1 MSYRATQPRAS
12 AIAWIA
18 VLFCCSCCAARGD
31 DKIPARLA
39 GVGIDEHLDS
49 DLPLDVKFQTEAGVT
64 VTFGDIL
71 SDKRPMLLTLNYSNC
86 PGLCVAQLNGLTRGI
101 NEVSSLRMG
110 KDFKMVSLSID
121 PTDSIKKAAAT
132 KSRYADDLDRKHSI
146 AGWHFLTGTEENIQ
160 TIANAVGFNYTYDA
174 KHNQYNHSAAAIL
187 ISPKGRITRYLYEIG
202 FTGETLKMALVE
214 AGEGKIGSSLDAFV
228 LWCSHYDANENR
240 YSASARLLLSICA
253 GGFLIVGS
261 VGLLP
266 FWISSRKWPRIEQNK
281 GGMENFP
288 TKSSDD
294 KSDDDKTS
302 KGNGI
307 GVSETIDH
315 ASNS

>member
-1 MSYRATQPRAS
+1 MSYITTPFTTS
-12 AIAWIA
+12 AIARFT
-18 VLFCCSCCAARGD
+18 VLFCCICGGVWGD

-39 GVGIDEHLDS
+39 GVGIDEHLDA
-49 DLPLDVKFQTEAGVT
+49 DLPLDVRFQTETGAT
-64 VTFGDIL
+64 VTFGDL
-71 SDKRPMLLTLNYSNC
+71 LKDKRPMLLTLNYSNC

-110 KDFKMVSLSID
+110 RDFKMVSLSID

-132 KSRYADDLDRKHSI
+132 KARYADDLEKKHSI
-146 AGWHFLTGTEENIQ
+146 DGWHFLTGTEENIQ
-160 TIANAVGFNYTYDA
+160 IIAKSVGFNYTYDA
-174 KHNQYNHSAAAIL
+174 KHNQFNHSAAAIL

-240 YSASARLLLSICA
+240 YSASARLLLSVCA
-253 GGFLIVGS
+253 GGFVTVGL

-266 FWISSRKWPRIEQNK
+266 FWISSRKWNREQK
-281 GGMENFP
+281 LHVDSESPSFP
-288 TKSSDD
+288 TRVEKL
-294 KSDDDKTS
+294 TEL
-302 KGNGI
+302 
-307 GVSETIDH
+307 SETIDH
-315 ASNS
+315 ASNT

>member
-1 MSYRATQPRAS
+1 MSHRTTQSITLATAR
-12 AIAWIA
+12 IT
-18 VLFCCSCCAARGD
+18 VLFCCFCGAVWGD

-39 GVGIDEHLDS
+39 GVGIDERLDS
-49 DLPLDVKFQTEAGVT
+49 DLPLNIKFQTENGTT
-64 VTFGDIL
+64 VTFGDLL

-132 KSRYADDLDRKHSI
+132 KARYADDLESKHSLS
-146 AGWHFLTGTEENIQ
+146 AWHFLTGTEENIQ
-160 TIANAVGFNYTYDA
+160 TIAKAVGFNYTYDA

-214 AGEGKIGSSLDAFV
+214 AGEGKIGSSLDSFV

-253 GGFLIVGS
+253 GGFVTVGL

-266 FWISSRKWPRIEQNK
+266 FWISRRKWTRDQQNS
-281 GGMENFP
+281 GGLQNLPFQ
-288 TKSSDD
+288 SRDD
-294 KSDDDKTS
+294 K
-302 KGNGI
+302 GI

-315 ASNS
+315 ASNT

>member
-1 MSYRATQPRAS
+1 MSYSTTPSITFALVRY
-12 AIAWIA
+12 A
-18 VLFCCSCCAARGD
+18 VLFCCICGSVRGD
-31 DKIPARLA
+31 DKIPARLV
-39 GVGIDEHLDS
+39 GVGIDEHLDA
-49 DLPLDVKFQTEAGVT
+49 DLPLNVKFQTENGAT
-64 VTFGDIL
+64 VTFGDL
-71 SDKRPMLLTLNYSNC
+71 LNDKRPILLTLNYSNC

-101 NEVSSLRMG
+101 NEVSSLRLG

-132 KSRYADDLDRKHSI
+132 KARYAVDLERKHSI
-146 AGWHFLTGTEENIQ
+146 DGWHFLTGTEENIL
-160 TIANAVGFNYTYDA
+160 TIAKAVGFNYTYDA

-253 GGFLIVGS
+253 GGFVTVGLI
-261 VGLLP
+261 GLLP
-266 FWISSRKWPRIEQNK
+266 FWISNRKWNRDQQQSTISGNSTLPPDSKNRIGPN
-281 GGMENFP
+281 
-288 TKSSDD
+288 
-294 KSDDDKTS
+294 
-302 KGNGI
+302 
-307 GVSETIDH
+307 ETIGH
-315 ASNS
+315 ASDS

>member
-1 MSYRATQPRAS
+1 MSYISTPFTMS
-12 AIAWIA
+12 AIARFT
-18 VLFCCSCCAARGD
+18 VLICCICGGVWGD

-39 GVGIDEHLDS
+39 GVGIDEQLDA
-49 DLPLDVKFQTEAGVT
+49 DLPLDVKFQTETGAT
-64 VTFGDIL
+64 VTFGDL
-71 SDKRPMLLTLNYSNC
+71 LKDKRPMLLTLNYSNC

-121 PTDSIKKAAAT
+121 PTDSVKKAAAT
-132 KSRYADDLDRKHSI
+132 KARYSDDLENKHSI
-146 AGWHFLTGTEENIQ
+146 DGWHFLTGTEENIQ
-160 TIANAVGFNYTYDA
+160 IIAKSVGFNYTYDA

-187 ISPKGRITRYLYEIG
+187 VSPKGRITRYLYEIG

-240 YSASARLLLSICA
+240 YSASARLLLSVCA
-253 GGFLIVGS
+253 GGFVTVGL

-266 FWISSRKWPRIEQNK
+266 FWISNRKWNRERNVV
-281 GGMENFP
+281 GDTEN
-288 TKSSDD
+288 SL
-294 KSDDDKTS
+294 
-302 KGNGI
+302 
-307 GVSETIDH
+307 
-315 ASNS
+315 

>member
-1 MSYRATQPRAS
+1 MSYSTTPS
-12 AIAWIA
+12 ITFAIVRYA
-18 VLFCCSCCAARGD
+18 VLFCCIGGGVRAD
-31 DKIPARLA
+31 DSIPARLA
-39 GVGIDEHLDS
+39 GVGIDEHLDA
-49 DLPLDVKFQTEAGVT
+49 DLPLNVKFQTENGTA
-64 VTFGDIL
+64 VTFGDLL
-71 SDKRPMLLTLNYSNC
+71 SDKRPILLTLNYSNC

-101 NEVSSLRMG
+101 NEVSSLRLG

-132 KSRYADDLDRKHSI
+132 KARYADDLERKHSI
-146 AGWHFLTGTEENIQ
+146 DGWHFLTGTEENIL
-160 TIANAVGFNYTYDA
+160 TIAKAVGFNYTYDA

-253 GGFLIVGS
+253 GGFVTVGLI
-261 VGLLP
+261 GLLP
-266 FWISSRKWPRIEQNK
+266 FWISNRKWNRDQQQSTISGNSTLP
-281 GGMENFP
+281 P
-288 TKSSDD
+288 D
-294 KSDDDKTS
+294 S
-302 KGNGI
+302 KDRTGLN
-307 GVSETIDH
+307 ETIGH
-315 ASNS
+315 ASDT